1 MTTLEIHSCQN
12 CWSCKSIHPHQTET
26 PENNSWRHEILKE
39 PIVKQG
45 RGVWVK
51 SQPELCQ
58 QAAGADFQF
67 SVSRNRTDGDLCHGG
82 GNGMCQCV
90 AFRMTNH

>member
-1 MTTLEIHSCQN
+1 M
-12 CWSCKSIHPHQTET
+12 
-26 PENNSWRHEILKE
+26 
-39 PIVKQG
+39 KQG